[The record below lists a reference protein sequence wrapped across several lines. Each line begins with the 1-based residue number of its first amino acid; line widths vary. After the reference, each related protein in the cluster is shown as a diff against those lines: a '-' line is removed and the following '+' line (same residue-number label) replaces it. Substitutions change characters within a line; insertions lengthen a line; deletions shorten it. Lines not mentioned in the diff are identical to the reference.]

1 MPLPHESSAKQI
13 GNLVPL
19 KFPAI
24 DKRSSSHKILVIDRY
39 LFEYHFFF
47 SLSQFYHILNK
58 KIYIYLS
65 IYLSIYTGGQE
76 RSMNDLVDAII
87 NSMKEA

>member
-47 SLSQFYHILNK
+47 NLSQFYHILNK
-58 KIYIYLS
+58 KIYIYICLD
-65 IYLSIYTGGQE
+65 IYLYIQE
-76 RSMNDLVDAII
+76 ARNGA
-87 NSMKEA
+87 